1 MKKDKWITLDD
12 AEHLYSISKQN
23 MYIFNHNKK
32 LHWLVKNKVDDTF
45 YINIGY
51 LLSIY
56 NRRQNLLN
64 KTQQLYIKAEE
75 KYGKPYITK
84 EYAKR
89 INTNKTNVYHIVRR
103 LFSYREYSLTDVNI
117 SNSIIEFNWFLSEL
131 IEPVAFDNIDEEYDY
146 YELKRSIDG

>member
-1 MKKDKWITLDD
+1 MKDKWITLDD
-12 AEHLYSISKQN
+12 AEHLYGISKQN
-23 MYIFNHNKK
+23 MYIFNKNKK
-32 LHWLVKNKVDDTF
+32 PNWLIKSKVDDTY

-56 NRRQNLLN
+56 NRRQKLLN
-64 KTQQLYIKAEE
+64 ETQQLYIKAEE
-75 KYGKPYITK
+75 RYGKPYIAK

-89 INTNKTNVYHIVRR
+89 INTNKTNVYHIIRR
-103 LFSYREYSLTDVNI
+103 LFSYREYSLTDINI

-131 IEPVAFDNIDEEYDY
+131 LEPVAFDNIDEEYDY